1 MDPSDPLKMA
11 RAMGLTL
18 PSPAYLFGAIV
29 FGIVGFVA
37 WRYGRKAE
45 RARTR
50 WLGLALMLYPYLV
63 SQTWALYALGLA
75 LCAGI
80 WWDGR

>member
-1 MDPSDPLKMA
+1 
-11 RAMGLTL
+11 
-18 PSPAYLFGAIV
+18 
-29 FGIVGFVA
+29 
-37 WRYGRKAE
+37 
-45 RARTR
+45 
-50 WLGLALMLYPYLV
+50 MLYPYLV